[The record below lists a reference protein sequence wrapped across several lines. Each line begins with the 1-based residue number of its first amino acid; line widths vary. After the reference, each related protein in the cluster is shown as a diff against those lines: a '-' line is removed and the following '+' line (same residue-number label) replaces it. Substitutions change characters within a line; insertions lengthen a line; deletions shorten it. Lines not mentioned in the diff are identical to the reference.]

1 MKKIIGWIYCIPEM
15 CGYVLILC
23 SLPFMFFSPLMVLAL
38 LFGIEKDL
46 PLSRPIEFFFWSIG
60 AFVIGLVLIKITEK
74 LNGERI
80 GSLPNIFPFKYIFK
94 IDKKDE
100 HN

>member
-1 MKKIIGWIYCIPEM
+1 MRKLFINKTDAKKWATAVERKLDTGDYSNYEEASK
-15 CGYVLILC
+15 IL
-23 SLPFMFFSPLMVLAL
+23 LV
-38 LFGIEKDL
+38 
-46 PLSRPIEFFFWSIG
+46 EFFFWSIG
-60 AFVIGLVLIKITEK
+60 AFVIGLVLIKITEI